1 MTNPCNAPTA
11 TASEQPHIEVRD
23 LTMAFGD
30 FVLQRN
36 LDFAIPRG
44 SIFVIMG
51 GSGCGKSTLLR
62 HILGLLS
69 PAKGNILLDGEDITN
84 IDPAHRQTLMR
95 KFGVLYQSGAL
106 WSSMTLAENVS
117 LPLEEYT
124 DLSASEI
131 RDISELKLAM
141 VGLRGFEDYYP
152 SEVSGGM
159 QKRAGLAR
167 AIALDPEILC
177 IDEPSAGLDPISS
190 KRLDEL
196 ILELRESLDTTVVMV
211 THELPSIY
219 SIGTDSIFLDAET
232 RTMIASGPPT
242 WLRDNCDDPT
252 VHQFMTRGEAPDG
265 V

>member
-1 MTNPCNAPTA
+1 MSGDCNAPTIR
-11 TASEQPHIEVRD
+11 TGEKPHIEVRN

-30 FVLQRN
+30 FVLQRD
-36 LDFAIPRG
+36 LSFSIPRG

-62 HILGLLS
+62 HILGLLQ
-69 PAKGNILLDGEDITN
+69 PAKGSILLDGEEITGLPDDQRER
-84 IDPAHRQTLMR
+84 IMR
-95 KFGVLYQSGAL
+95 RFGVLYQSGAL

-124 DLSASEI
+124 ELEPAAILEI
-131 RDISELKLAM
+131 ATLKLAM

-152 SEVSGGM
+152 SEISGGM
-159 QKRAGLAR
+159 QKRVGLAR

-190 KRLDEL
+190 KRLDDL
-196 ILELRESLDTTVVMV
+196 ILELRDSMDTTVVIV

-219 SIGTDSIFLDAET
+219 SIGTDSVFLDAET
-232 RTMIASGPPT
+232 RTMIASGPPV
-242 WLRDNCDDPT
+242 WLRDHCDHPT
-252 VHQFMTRGEAPDG
+252 VHTFMTRGEENG
-265 V
+265 